1 MTKAPKIR
9 LYVEQPLTSGKQ
21 IALSEEQCRYLGT
34 VMRLQND
41 DEVLLFNGKDGEF
54 AAKIAFVGKKNVT
67 AEALQQTR
75 PQQKN
80 ADVWLMFAPIKKDRT
95 DFVIEKATEL
105 GAAAIVPVI
114 TRYTISDKPRL
125 ERFRAQ
131 AAEAAEQSRRL
142 SVPQIAEAVKLED
155 LLKNWDSKRILY
167 YMDESGHG
175 VAAAEAFAN
184 SKASALLIGPE
195 GGFSSEELTLLRQ
208 CAFAQAVDLG
218 PLILRAETAAVAAL
232 ACWQAVSGN
241 WKGKADV

>member
-1 MTKAPKIR
+1 M
-9 LYVEQPLTSGKQ
+9 EQPLACGQQ
-21 IALSEEQCRYLGT
+21 ILFSDEQCRYLGT
-34 VMRLQND
+34 VMRLQNN

-54 AAKIAFVGKKNVT
+54 VAQIAFAGKKNAT
-67 AEALQQTR
+67 AEILRQTR
-75 PQQKN
+75 AQQKN

-105 GAAAIVPVI
+105 GADTIVPVI
-114 TRYTISDKPRL
+114 TRYTISDKPRI

-131 AAEAAEQSRRL
+131 AVEAAEQSRRL
-142 SVPQIAEAVKLED
+142 TVPQIAEAVKLED
-155 LLKNWDSKRILY
+155 LLKNWDGKRVLY

-175 VAAAEAFAN
+175 IAATEAFAN

-195 GGFSSEELTLLRQ
+195 GGFAAEELALFRQ

-218 PLILRAETAAVAAL
+218 PLILRAETAAAAAL

-241 WKGKADV
+241 WKGKNNA